1 MVTLVGEMEIT
12 AEVEVCE
19 GEMVTTPTPPNKTDR
34 DYGAAFITVG
44 KEVSLRRENGLIRGM
59 GKTIFVRPYH

>member
-1 MVTLVGEMEIT
+1 MRGGNGNNTNL
-12 AEVEVCE
+12 
-19 GEMVTTPTPPNKTDR
+19 PTKTDR
-34 DYGAAFITVG
+34 YYGAAFITVG